1 MKDIEIQWHPG
12 FVAAMNLELADDR
25 DKLIYEKEYNLN
37 RKPLEIDLLVIKK
50 DKNLRITNEIG
61 KIFRGHNIM
70 EYKSPQDHL
79 NIDTFYKTG
88 AYASLYKA
96 YGETVDE
103 RTADNITVSIVRE
116 VRPEGL
122 FRYFNSHGI
131 RMTNPYKG
139 IYYIM
144 DAVLFPTQII
154 ITGELE
160 KEDHT
165 WLKALSGRL
174 EKQGMRELLDR
185 IYNLT
190 HKFDRELA
198 DAVLEVSVK
207 ANQAIVEELKGD
219 ESMCQALLEIMEPE
233 INKIA
238 GEAAKEAAREA
249 ATGTAL
255 KMLKAQKF
263 SAEEIHEYVPLLSV
277 EEIETL
283 GKR

>member
-1 MKDIEIQWHPG
+1 
-12 FVAAMNLELADDR
+12 
-25 DKLIYEKEYNLN
+25 
-37 RKPLEIDLLVIKK
+37 
-50 DKNLRITNEIG
+50 
-61 KIFRGHNIM
+61 
-70 EYKSPQDHL
+70 
-79 NIDTFYKTG
+79 
-88 AYASLYKA
+88 
-96 YGETVDE
+96 
-103 RTADNITVSIVRE
+103 
-116 VRPEGL
+116 
-122 FRYFNSHGI
+122 
-131 RMTNPYKG
+131 
-139 IYYIM
+139 M

-249 ATGTAL
+249 AREAATGTAL

-277 EEIETL
+277 EIETL

>member
-1 MKDIEIQWHPG
+1 
-12 FVAAMNLELADDR
+12 
-25 DKLIYEKEYNLN
+25 
-37 RKPLEIDLLVIKK
+37 
-50 DKNLRITNEIG
+50 
-61 KIFRGHNIM
+61 
-70 EYKSPQDHL
+70 
-79 NIDTFYKTG
+79 
-88 AYASLYKA
+88 
-96 YGETVDE
+96 
-103 RTADNITVSIVRE
+103 
-116 VRPEGL
+116 
-122 FRYFNSHGI
+122 
-131 RMTNPYKG
+131 
-139 IYYIM
+139 M